1 MLTPPCRQGP
11 IVKQYLCAH
20 LFVRHA
26 SPTIFSPLKESA

>member
-11 IVKQYLCAH
+11 TVKQSLCVYLFA
-20 LFVRHA
+20 RHV